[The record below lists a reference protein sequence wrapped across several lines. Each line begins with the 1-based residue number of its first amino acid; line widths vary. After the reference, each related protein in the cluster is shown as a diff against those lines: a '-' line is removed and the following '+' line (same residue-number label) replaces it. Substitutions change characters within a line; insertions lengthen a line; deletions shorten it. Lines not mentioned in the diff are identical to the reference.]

1 MSDAQG
7 EGMKTHSRLVP
18 FVALVFLASCSSTQ
32 LLSTWKKPGVH
43 TIKFERVVVIAAAKD
58 PATRRAVEDQV
69 VSRLRGPAVSSY
81 TLAPDAPP
89 VDEALHQLIQTGGFD
104 GAIVMRLASID
115 KETEWV
121 PGTWS
126 GPYYGYGYGYGTM
139 DYWGMSDP
147 GHYETNTVLRIETN
161 VYELP
166 NEQLIW
172 AASSK
177 TTDPKNL
184 KQLVDETIDV
194 VAKQLKKEGLVS
206 EKPLATSQR

>member
-1 MSDAQG
+1 MRNALCS
-7 EGMKTHSRLVP
+7 GMKTTSRLVP
-18 FVALVFLASCSSTQ
+18 FFAVLVLASCSSTQ
-32 LLSTWKKPGVH
+32 LLSTWKRPDVRE
-43 TIKFERVVVIAAAKD
+43 INFQRVVVIAAAKD
-58 PATRRAVEDQV
+58 PAIRRAVEDQL

-81 TLAPDAPP
+81 TLSPDAPP
-89 VDEALHQLIQTGGFD
+89 VDDELHALIQQGNFD

-115 KETEWV
+115 RETEWV

-147 GHYETNTVLRIETN
+147 GHYETSTVLRIETN

-166 NEQLIW
+166 SEQLIW

-177 TTDPKNL
+177 TTNPKNL
-184 KQLVDETIDV
+184 KQLVNETIEV
-194 VAKQLKKEGLVS
+194 ISKQLKKERLIS
-206 EKPLATSQR
+206 EKPLAAR

>member
-1 MSDAQG
+1 
-7 EGMKTHSRLVP
+7 MKTHSRLVP
-18 FVALVFLASCSSTQ
+18 FVAVLFLASCSSTQ
-32 LLSTWKKPGVH
+32 LLSTWKKPDVRQ
-43 TIKFERVVVIAAAKD
+43 INFQRVVVIAAAKD
-58 PATRRAVEDQV
+58 PATRRAVEDQL

-81 TLAPDAPP
+81 TLSPTSAP
-89 VDEALHQLIQTGGFD
+89 VDEELHALIQNGHFD

-147 GHYETNTVLRIETN
+147 GHYETNTVLRMETN

-166 NEQLIW
+166 SEQLIW

-177 TTDPKNL
+177 TTNPKNL
-184 KQLVDETIDV
+184 KELVNETIDI
-194 VAKQLKKEGLVS
+194 VAKQLKKEGLIS
-206 EKPLATSQR
+206 EKPLAAR